1 MKKTLLFLI
10 LFISFV
16 FIFVSLKNQKNEKQE
31 NVSPDSIKNSSS
43 VSPKYDSSK
52 NLKIRKFI
60 FVPYWTIEDGS
71 DIGNDGFN
79 DFVYFGITAD
89 KNGINKEGLG
99 YKRLNIFSAFRTNK
113 DNNFLSVVMTD
124 SGINSLILED
134 KKTQEN
140 LINESI
146 DIAKQ
151 YSFKGVVLDFEI
163 SALSFEKVIKD
174 INSFYGLF
182 YEKSKKKN
190 LDFKITIYG
199 DVFYRIRPYDLTYL
213 SKNSDGV
220 MIMAYDFH
228 KSKGN
233 PGPNFPL
240 KGREKYGYDFEN
252 MINDFLKKVPKEK
265 IEVVFGL
272 FGYDW
277 TVNEKNE
284 SIKNAKAL
292 SFNEIKNKF
301 LGKCYERDCIIKRD
315 DKSSETKI
323 TYKDENLENHIV
335 WFEDMESVGAKI
347 EYLKTKG
354 INSVGYW
361 AYSYF

>member
-1 MKKTLLFLI
+1 
-10 LFISFV
+10 
-16 FIFVSLKNQKNEKQE
+16 
-31 NVSPDSIKNSSS
+31 SSS
-43 VSPKYDSSK
+43 IFPKYDSSK
-52 NLKIRKFI
+52 NLRIRKFI
-60 FVPYWTIEDGS
+60 FVPYWA
-71 DIGNDGFN
+71 IGDLSEIKTDGFN
-79 DFVYFGITAD
+79 DFVYFGIAPNKD
-89 KNGINKEGLG
+89 GIDKEGQG
-99 YKRLNIFSAFRTNK
+99 YKKLNIFSSFRTNK
-113 DNNFLSVVMTD
+113 DNNSLAVIMTD
-124 SGINSLILED
+124 SRINSLILED
-134 KKTQEN
+134 KKAQEN

-146 DIAKQ
+146 DTAKE
-151 YSFKGVVLDFEI
+151 YSFKGIVLDFEI

-174 INSFYGLF
+174 INLFYSLF
-182 YEKSKKKN
+182 YEKSKKNN

-199 DVFYRIRPYDLTYL
+199 DVFYRMRPYDLSEL

-240 KGREKYGYDFEN
+240 KGGEIYGYDFEN
-252 MINDFLKKVPKEK
+252 MIDDFLKKVPKEK
-265 IEVVFGL
+265 VAVVFGL

-284 SIKNAKAL
+284 SLKNARAL

-301 LGKCYERDCIIKRD
+301 LGKCDENDCIIKRD
-315 DKSSETKI
+315 DVSSETEI
-323 TYKDENLENHIV
+323 TYKDENSQNHVV
-335 WFEDMESVGAKI
+335 WFEDMESVNAKI